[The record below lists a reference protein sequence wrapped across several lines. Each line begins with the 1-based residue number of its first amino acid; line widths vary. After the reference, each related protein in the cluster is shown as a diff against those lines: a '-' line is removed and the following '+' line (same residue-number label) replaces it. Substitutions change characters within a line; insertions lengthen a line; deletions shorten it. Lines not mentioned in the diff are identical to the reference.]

1 MISLLISIILFVL
14 TLFGVKI
21 PYWVV
26 SGPAMIAASFSLWL
40 FMKAEFEYLK
50 NLKNKPEETNDESR

>member
-21 PYWVV
+21 PYIIV
-26 SGPAMIAASFSLWL
+26 SAPAMIAASWALWL
-40 FMKAEFEYLK
+40 LIRAEFEYLK
-50 NLKNKPEETNDESR
+50 SLKNTKEEIEQ

>member
-21 PYWVV
+21 PYLIV
-26 SGPAMIAASFSLWL
+26 SAPAMIAASWALWL
-40 FMKAEFEYLK
+40 LIRAEFEYLK
-50 NLKNKPEETNDESR
+50 SLKNTPEEAEQ

>member
-21 PYWVV
+21 PYLIV
-26 SGPAMIAASFSLWL
+26 SAPAMITASWALWL
-40 FMKAEFEYLK
+40 LIRAEFEYLRS
-50 NLKNKPEETNDESR
+50 LKKTPEEAE